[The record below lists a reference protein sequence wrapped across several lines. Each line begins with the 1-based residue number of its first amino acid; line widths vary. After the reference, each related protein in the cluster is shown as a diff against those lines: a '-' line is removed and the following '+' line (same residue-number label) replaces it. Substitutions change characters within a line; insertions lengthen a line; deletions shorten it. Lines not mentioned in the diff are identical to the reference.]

1 MDQIQQLQ
9 QQLAIAKARGF
20 DLYQQCEQQAQ
31 YTQMLDG
38 ALQQVA
44 QKLGLPSDNL
54 QLNDIFAALDRL
66 VKVETTEPAKQS
78 AA

>member
-9 QQLAIAKARGF
+9 QQLALAKARGF
-20 DLYQQCEQQAQ
+20 DLYQQCENQGQ
-31 YTQMLDG
+31 YIQMLDG
-38 ALQQVA
+38 VLKQIA
-44 QKLGLPSDNL
+44 QKLGVTSDNL

-66 VKVETTEPAKQS
+66 IKVETTEPAKQS

>member
-1 MDQIQQLQ
+1 MDQVQQLQ
-9 QQLAIAKARGF
+9 QQLALAKAKGF
-20 DLYQQCEQQAQ
+20 DLYQQAEQQAQ

-38 ALQQVA
+38 ALKQIA

-54 QLNDIFAALDRL
+54 QLNDIFAAIDRL
-66 VKVETTEPAKQS
+66 VKVETIEPEKQS